1 MNLFTFKLLV
11 ILYLI
16 MVVSY
21 YIIGVINIAKS
32 RDDNDNF
39 ALGELVSPCIPDPQ
53 VVKCAPLTCP
63 ARACHFAL
71 SKSLCHNQ

>member
-21 YIIGVINIAKS
+21 YIIGVINIAK
-32 RDDNDNF
+32 RDDDD
-39 ALGELVSPCIPDPQ
+39 LPW
-53 VVKCAPLTCP
+53 
-63 ARACHFAL
+63 
-71 SKSLCHNQ
+71 

>member
-21 YIIGVINIAKS
+21 YIIGVMNIAK
-32 RDDNDNF
+32 RDDNDN
-39 ALGELVSPCIPDPQ
+39 
-53 VVKCAPLTCP
+53 LT
-63 ARACHFAL
+63 R
-71 SKSLCHNQ
+71 

>member
-21 YIIGVINIAKS
+21 YIIGVINIAK
-32 RDDNDNF
+32 RVH
-39 ALGELVSPCIPDPQ
+39 LVSQTRKRGQMRSAYLPCSC
-53 VVKCAPLTCP
+53 V
-63 ARACHFAL
+63 
-71 SKSLCHNQ
+71 SLRFE

>member
-21 YIIGVINIAKS
+21 YIIGVINIAK
-32 RDDNDNF
+32 RDDNDN
-39 ALGELVSPCIPDPQ
+39 LPW
-53 VVKCAPLTCP
+53 
-63 ARACHFAL
+63 
-71 SKSLCHNQ
+71 